1 MGLYKRKD
9 SPIWHMSFCVNNRQ
23 YQRSTGTADKRLA
36 ENILA
41 KVKTQIIE
49 GKWFEIDEARQH
61 TFDEMMERFMS
72 EHAPTVSERMRKS
85 YNVSLSHLNTFFSVV
100 TLDKIDPDLIM
111 QYQVYRREQNNCRP
125 GTRNR
130 ELAMLSKAFS
140 LARLWKWIKENP
152 CSLVKREKEDNE
164 IGRCLTEEEEQRL
177 LDVCKSYCNEQLYD
191 IVITAIHTG
200 MRESEILRMKWSD
213 VNFKDRT
220 ITTRQKGNSIKIVPM
235 SDTVFTLLLQKSQ
248 VKSLSGYVFTTG
260 ANTSFIPRNMYREFQ
275 KACRQAEVS
284 NFRFHDLRHT
294 TGTRLAQAG
303 YDIYAI
309 ASILGHS
316 QLSTAKRYAKHNT
329 KSLQNVVKSL
339 DRKEAKKDGTFD

>member
-1 MGLYKRKD
+1 
-9 SPIWHMSFCVNNRQ
+9 
-23 YQRSTGTADKRLA
+23 
-36 ENILA
+36 
-41 KVKTQIIE
+41 
-49 GKWFEIDEARQH
+49 
-61 TFDEMMERFMS
+61 
-72 EHAPTVSERMRKS
+72 
-85 YNVSLSHLNTFFSVV
+85 
-100 TLDKIDPDLIM
+100 
-111 QYQVYRREQNNCRP
+111 
-125 GTRNR
+125 
-130 ELAMLSKAFS
+130 MLSKAFS

-164 IGRCLTEEEEQRL
+164 IGRCLTEEEETRL
-177 LDVCKSYCNEQLYD
+177 LDACKSYCKGQLYD

-220 ITTRQKGNSIKIVPM
+220 ITTRQKGNSLKIVPM
-235 SDTVFTLLLQKSQ
+235 SDTIFTLLLQKSQ
-248 VKSLSGYVFTTG
+248 VRSLSGYVFSTG